1 MNKIFYGWFVLVAG
15 FFILFVSAGARNGL
29 GFFVVPMTEEFD
41 WSRKTISLAFGIGWF
56 ANAITQPFIGRLH
69 DKLGGRIVISISVL
83 IIGISSISLSFTNS
97 LWFLIITY
105 GIIMSIASGGASLVT
120 IHAVLAR
127 WFHRRRGMAISLAT
141 SGASAGSLIIA
152 PFTAYVILL
161 LGWRITWGVLGV
173 MILAVGLPM
182 ALLIIRNNPSETGD
196 SPDGDTSP
204 VGNTSSPSSISRL
217 SGHSESDSWTDALRS
232 LQIWQLTGA
241 YFVCGITTAIISF
254 HYVPFALDQGFSI
267 ATAGLAFGL
276 MNGLNLVGVLS
287 TGFLSDKVSRKSLL
301 AIVYAVRA
309 LAFVMLIFAPS
320 VIGLWSFAIIAGL
333 SWAASAHLT
342 SSITADIYGVKT
354 MGTIV
359 GFATLAH
366 QMGGAIS
373 IYLAGLLYDIYGSY
387 DVAFFISATLLVAAS
402 VASYLITNPKLPKQN
417 DTLPVRAK
425 LGTGM

>member
-204 VGNTSSPSSISRL
+204 VDNTSSPSSISRL
-217 SGHSESDSWTDALRS
+217 SGHSESDSWTGALRS

-287 TGFLSDKVSRKSLL
+287 TGFLSDKVEYRS
-301 AIVYAVRA
+301 
-309 LAFVMLIFAPS
+309 
-320 VIGLWSFAIIAGL
+320 
-333 SWAASAHLT
+333 
-342 SSITADIYGVKT
+342 
-354 MGTIV
+354 
-359 GFATLAH
+359 
-366 QMGGAIS
+366 QM
-373 IYLAGLLYDIYGSY
+373 D
-387 DVAFFISATLLVAAS
+387 
-402 VASYLITNPKLPKQN
+402 
-417 DTLPVRAK
+417 
-425 LGTGM
+425 

>member
-1 MNKIFYGWFVLVAG
+1 MNKIFYGWFILVAG

-29 GFFVVPMTEEFD
+29 GFFVIPMTEEFE

-56 ANAITQPFIGRLH
+56 TNAITQPFIGRLY

-83 IIGISSISLSFTNS
+83 VIGISSVLLSFTNS
-97 LWFLIITY
+97 LWFLIIIY
-105 GIIMSIASGGASLVT
+105 GIIMSVASGGASLVT

-161 LGWRITWGVLGV
+161 LGWRITWGILGI
-173 MILAVGLPM
+173 MILAIGLPM

-196 SPDGDTSP
+196 SPDGEPFPSGSTSA
-204 VGNTSSPSSISRL
+204 PSSKPNL
-217 SGHSESDSWTDALRS
+217 SYRSESDSWTDALGS
-232 LQIWQLTGA
+232 LPIWQLTSA

-276 MNGLNLVGVLS
+276 MNGLNLVGVLT
-287 TGFLSDKVSRKSLL
+287 TGFLSDKVSRKTILGS
-301 AIVYAVRA
+301 VYAVRA
-309 LAFVMLIFAPS
+309 SAFIMLIFAPS

-342 SSITADIYGVKT
+342 SSITADIYGLKT

-373 IYLAGLLYDIYGSY
+373 IYLAGLLYDMYGSY
-387 DVAFFISATLLVAAS
+387 DVPFFISGSLLIVAS
-402 VASYLITNPKLPKQN
+402 VVSYLITDQKRAEEP
-417 DTLPVRAK
+417 DTQPIRAK

>member
-29 GFFVVPMTEEFD
+29 GFFVVPMTEEFE
-41 WSRKTISLAFGIGWF
+41 WSRKTISMAFGIGWF

-69 DKLGGRIVISISVL
+69 DRFGGRIVISISVL
-83 IIGISSISLSFTNS
+83 IIGISSVLLTFTNS
-97 LWFLIITY
+97 LWFLIIIY

-141 SGASAGSLIIA
+141 AGASAGSLIIA

-161 LGWRITWGVLGV
+161 LGWRITWGVLGA

-182 ALLIIRNNPSETGD
+182 ALMVIRNNPSETGD
-196 SPDGDTSP
+196 SPDGDP
-204 VGNTSSPSSISRL
+204 HPEDNTPSLSSKSKFP
-217 SGHSESDSWTDALRS
+217 GHSVSDSWTDALRS
-232 LQIWQLTGA
+232 PQIWQLTGA

-287 TGFLSDKVSRKSLL
+287 TGFLSDKMSRKSLL
-301 AIVYAVRA
+301 ASVYAVRA
-309 LAFVMLIFAPS
+309 LAFVMLILAPS
-320 VIGLWSFAIIAGL
+320 IIGLWSFAIIAGL

-342 SSITADIYGVKT
+342 SSITADIYGLKT

-387 DVAFFISATLLVAAS
+387 DVPFFISATLLIAAS
-402 VASYLITNPKLPKQN
+402 VASYLITNPKLPKQPY
-417 DTLPVRAK
+417 TQPVKAK